1 MEMTIMTRLLVITTV
16 AIVVGLLVYQTDS
29 TKIKD
34 YNQISVEEFDY
45 SRYERIIEMFKGYN
59 RFVEP
64 INNPEDAIEKADY
77 LWRDEYGE
85 IAEKHKPYMAFYNTE
100 QDVWL
105 IKGYTPPNHQKPDGT
120 YVMGGNCYCLIKGN
134 TGKVLAIWIEK

>member
-1 MEMTIMTRLLVITTV
+1 MTRLLVITTV
-16 AIVVGLLVYQTDS
+16 AIVVGLLVFQTDS

-45 SRYERIIEMFKGYN
+45 SRFERIIEMFKGYN

-85 IAEKHKPYMAFYNTE
+85 IAEKHKPYMAF
-100 QDVWL
+100 
-105 IKGYTPPNHQKPDGT
+105 
-120 YVMGGNCYCLIKGN
+120 
-134 TGKVLAIWIEK
+134 